1 MANEQQ
7 GQDAAWNDFLEA
19 KRRLLQSMLDF
30 IQAAEK
36 AFEGHVWITL
46 GYPEGMKGWAAYCK
60 DNFGQQATI
69 MRQLPK
75 SDRRQLLLEEV
86 GRIQRPDRRPDL
98 RRQRVDRP
106 PGNSRRRKTKEGGP
120 MRKAVNIICGILAEV
135 CALAVILLGAY
146 LAYDAKASGLDQ
158 SYVSHRQEQVSH
170 RKIHKAAPG
179 KTATMRHTDPPAE
192 TEPGDGELFAYL
204 RVPSWGKQFRLPIWQ
219 GTAKTVLDKMG
230 GGHYD
235 TTAMPGQTGNSSY
248 AGHNTYADMAD
259 IRLLKPGDV
268 VYIET
273 GSYWY
278 RYRIN
283 SNPEIVDQ
291 SRTDV
296 IDQDA
301 AGVERGLTLQT
312 CWPIMT
318 GGNVT
323 HRLIVHGGLDGWAP
337 KTDGTPA
344 EYTETTDTTID
355 KISRRIVTV
364 SEKKNLPVTGV
375 LGICAFIIWI
385 LLDTIGWMCSHRRMT
400 CYWHGRDIGGP
411 ITWLWRLN
419 AGIMPSNTIVFI
431 ITRTIVF
438 LMMWT
443 AIILSLWRWACP
455 PLASMHF
462 LTS

>member
-1 MANEQQ
+1 
-7 GQDAAWNDFLEA
+7 
-19 KRRLLQSMLDF
+19 
-30 IQAAEK
+30 
-36 AFEGHVWITL
+36 
-46 GYPEGMKGWAAYCK
+46 
-60 DNFGQQATI
+60 
-69 MRQLPK
+69 
-75 SDRRQLLLEEV
+75 
-86 GRIQRPDRRPDL
+86 
-98 RRQRVDRP
+98 
-106 PGNSRRRKTKEGGP
+106 

-192 TEPGDGELFAYL
+192 VEPGDGELFAYL

-219 GTAKTVLDKMG
+219 GAAKTVLDKMG

-235 TTAMPGQTGNSSY
+235 TTAMPGQVGNSSY

-337 KTDGTPA
+337 KSDGVPA
-344 EYTETTDTTID
+344 EYAESTDTTID

-364 SEKKNLPVTGV
+364 SEKTDLPVTGV
-375 LGICAFIIWI
+375 LGICALAIWI
-385 LLDTIGWMCSHRRMT
+385 LLDAIGWMCSHDRMAD
-400 CYWHGRDIGGP
+400 YWRQRDIGGP
-411 ITWLWRLN
+411 HHLAVENQRRHHAVQHHRLHHHQDHRLP
-419 AGIMPSNTIVFI
+419 GDVDRDHP
-431 ITRTIVF
+431 R
-438 LMMWT
+438 
-443 AIILSLWRWACP
+443 
-455 PLASMHF
+455 PLAMGMPATRRHAFPHLMTADKNRKKTRISQYCDIMGLSARQQASRSPTTKGKKPCIGSKTGTDAANHAR
-462 LTS
+462 TRHK

>member
-36 AFEGHVWITL
+36 AFEGHVWITF

-75 SDRRQLLLEEV
+75 SDRRQLLLEAKSA
-86 GRIQRPDRRPDL
+86 GFSDRTVA
-98 RRQRVDRP
+98 QIFGVSVDRP
-106 PGNSRRRKTKEGGP
+106 PGNSRRRKTKGGGP

-192 TEPGDGELFAYL
+192 VEPGDGELFAYL

-219 GTAKTVLDKMG
+219 GAAKTVLDKMG

-235 TTAMPGQTGNSSY
+235 TTAMPGQVGNSSY

-337 KTDGTPA
+337 KSDGVPA
-344 EYTETTDTTID
+344 EYAESTDTTID

-364 SEKKNLPVTGV
+364 SEKTDLPVTGV
-375 LGICAFIIWI
+375 LGICALAIWI
-385 LLDTIGWMCSHRRMT
+385 LLDAIGWMCSHDRMAD
-400 CYWHGRDIGGP
+400 YWRQRDIGGP
-411 ITWLWRLN
+411 ITWLWRIN
-419 AGIMPSNTIVFI
+419 AGIMPSNTIVFT

-438 LMMWT
+438 LVMWT
-443 AIILSLWRWACP
+443 AIILALWRWACP
-455 PLASMHF
+455 PLAAMHF